1 MNNGYGFFWILG
13 LLMIFAVAFLGNAS
27 SDPESTLQVYD
38 PAALARSESPTG
50 LDTEPAPGLAT
61 FELSYDDGEADAAYG
76 GDALGTVEMAMRFD
90 LTRFP
95 AGVEE
100 VSVCLL
106 RATAGGSS
114 SLSFDLVFWEA
125 NGTGGTPGDFLARL
139 PVTATGVPAAQAGAF
154 YTYDVSLLDLEV
166 TENRVFLGVRWDAT
180 TDPGFFLC
188 GDRDGATPQPA
199 FNRISQTGTWIPL
212 ATTDP
217 GYRALMIRGVFSGEA
232 SGPCTEGASTLCLN
246 NDRFRVEAD
255 FLTPGGNMGPAQ
267 AVELTDDTGYFW
279 FFNSTNVEM
288 VIKVLRG
295 CGNNGHY
302 WVFAGGLTN
311 VQVDLTVTDTQT
323 GDSQIYRNP
332 LQTQF
337 QPIQDTGAF
346 SSCP

>member
-1 MNNGYGFFWILG
+1 MKCGYGFFWVLG
-13 LLMIFAVAFLGNAS
+13 LLMIFAVALLGSAS
-27 SDPESTLQVYD
+27 SGPGSKLQVYD
-38 PAALARSESPTG
+38 AAALGRLISPMGLDAEPAAGSES
-50 LDTEPAPGLAT
+50 
-61 FELSYDDGEADAAYG
+61 FEVSYDDGEADAAYG
-76 GDALGTVEMAMRFD
+76 GDALGTVELAMRFD

-95 AGVEE
+95 AAVEE

-114 SLSFDLVFWEA
+114 NLNLDLVFWEA
-125 NGTGGTPGDFLARL
+125 NGAGGTPGDFLARL

-166 TENRVFLGVRWDAT
+166 TENRVFVGVRWDAT
-180 TDPGFFLC
+180 THPGFFLC
-188 GDRDGATPQPA
+188 GDRDGTVPQPA
-199 FNRISQTGTWIPL
+199 FSRISQTDTWIPL

-217 GYRALMIRGVFSGEA
+217 GYRALMIRGIFSGGT
-232 SGPCTEGASTLCLN
+232 SGPCAEDASTLCLN
-246 NDRFRVEAD
+246 NDRFRVQGD
-255 FLTPGGNMGPAQ
+255 FLTQAGNMGPAQ

-295 CGNNGHY
+295 CGSNGHY

-323 GDSQIYRNP
+323 GDSQLYRNP
-332 LQTQF
+332 QQTQF